1 MLPAFPRT
9 PAPRVALAVSGLL
22 LDMEAKP
29 GASAED
35 LSALPD
41 ATVDVVTTRSMLI
54 YVAAKRQAFAEFSAS
69 YHLR

>member
-1 MLPAFPRT
+1 
-9 PAPRVALAVSGLL
+9 
-22 LDMEAKP
+22 MEAKP